1 MSRNINIDD
10 DLQNDGFDDGRG
22 AFTGGPKRKI
32 QGLKAFVALMLIMC
46 LGFLGWFGYEQYQR
60 MNKPVEKKEPAAQTG
75 ANSLKAYKFDS
86 EPADNEPQGNAGNAG
101 TAGTASTGNAG
112 SNTGGTNNGKPE
124 LTPEQK
130 AMQRRLGKGFT
141 QDGLAAAVADGGTTG
156 EKPRRPQT
164 SEGSS
169 ALSNSLNSSRRGR
182 VMASMLLNPSLTV
195 PQGKMIRCGTTTELD
210 TTVPGMVSCLV
221 SADVMSA
228 DNKVVLISKGA
239 QVTGEV
245 SGGIKDGQARV
256 FVLWTRLRNPDQ
268 SIVYLDS
275 PGTNRLGSAGVPG
288 QVNSHFWERYGPAL
302 MLSVL
307 SDAGSAL
314 VQSAANS
321 GNSTNT
327 NINLDNT
334 SSTSDS
340 MGREAL
346 KATLSIPPTLYAPQG
361 DSVSI
366 YVARDV
372 DFSDVY
378 ALEMDH

>member
-1 MSRNINIDD
+1 MSRNIDIDD

-32 QGLKAFVALMLIMC
+32 QGLKAFVALMLIML

-60 MNKPVEKKEPAAQTG
+60 MSKPPEDPKPTAQTG
-75 ANSLKAYKFDS
+75 ANSLKAYTFDS

-101 TAGTASTGNAG
+101 TASTASTGNAG
-112 SNTGGTNNGKPE
+112 STGTSGGKPPPK
-124 LTPEQK
+124 TPEQR
-130 AMQRRLGKGFT
+130 AMERRLGKVFE
-141 QDGLAAAVADGGTTG
+141 QDGLAAVADGGPAKEG
-156 EKPRRPQT
+156 PRRPQT

-239 QVTGEV
+239 QATGEV

-378 ALEMDH
+378 SLEMDR

>member
-1 MSRNINIDD
+1 MSRNIDIDD
-10 DLQNDGFDDGRG
+10 DLEKDGFEDGRG
-22 AFTGGPKRKI
+22 AFTGGPRRKV
-32 QGLKAFVALMLIMC
+32 QGLRAFVVLMLLMALAFI
-46 LGFLGWFGYEQYQR
+46 GWFAYQQYQR
-60 MNKPVEKKEPAAQTG
+60 LNPPPEAEQKATLRG
-75 ANSLKAYKFDS
+75 ANSLKEYKFDTNPGT
-86 EPADNEPQGNAGNAG
+86 EKQTPAANTNSTAATSGATTNAG
-101 TAGTASTGNAG
+101 TN
-112 SNTGGTNNGKPE
+112 NTNNGKPV

-130 AMQRRLGKGFT
+130 AMQRRLGKAFASGNELV
-141 QDGLAAAVADGGTTG
+141 DSGAAEANG
-156 EKPRRPQT
+156 PRRPQ
-164 SEGSS
+164 SS
-169 ALSNSLNSSRRGR
+169 DNSNALSNSLNSSRRER
-182 VMASMLLNPSLTV
+182 VKASILLNPSLTV
-195 PQGKMIRCGTTTELD
+195 PEGKMIRCGTTTELD

-221 SADVMSA
+221 SLDVWSA
-228 DNKVVLISKGA
+228 DNKVKLISKGA

-275 PGTNRLGSAGVPG
+275 PGTNRLGSAGIPG
-288 QVNSHFWERYGPAL
+288 QVDSHFWERYGPAL
-302 MLSVL
+302 MLSII

-314 VQSAANS
+314 VQTAANS
-321 GNSTNT
+321 GSSSNT
-327 NINLDNT
+327 NVNLDNT

-346 KATLSIPPTLYAPQG
+346 RATLNIPPTLYDQQG

-378 ALEMDH
+378 SLEMAR

>member
-1 MSRNINIDD
+1 MSRNIDIDD
-10 DLQNDGFDDGRG
+10 DLQNDGFEDGRG

-60 MNKPVEKKEPAAQTG
+60 MNKPPEKKEPAAQTG
-75 ANSLKAYKFDS
+75 ANSLRAYKFDS
-86 EPADNEPQGNAGNAG
+86 EPADNEAPRTADNATTAASAPSGN
-101 TAGTASTGNAG
+101 G
-112 SNTGGTNNGKPE
+112 SNTGGTNNGKTE

-141 QDGLAAAVADGGTTG
+141 QDNLTVAAGAATG
-156 EKPRRPQT
+156 EGARRPQT
-164 SEGSS
+164 SESSS
-169 ALSNSLNSSRRGR
+169 ALSNSLNSSRRAR
-182 VMASMLLNPSLTV
+182 VKASMLLNPSLTV
-195 PQGKMIRCGTTTELD
+195 PQGKMIRCGTTAELD

-228 DNKVVLISKGA
+228 DNKVVLINKGA
-239 QVTGEV
+239 QVVGEV

-268 SIVYLDS
+268 AYVYLDS

-307 SDAGSAL
+307 SDGGSAL
-314 VQSAANS
+314 IQSAANS

-334 SSTSDS
+334 SSTGDS

-361 DSVSI
+361 DAVSI

-378 ALEMDH
+378 ALEMNR

>member
-1 MSRNINIDD
+1 MSRNIDIDD
-10 DLQNDGFDDGRG
+10 DLEKDGFEDGRG
-22 AFTGGPKRKI
+22 AFTGGPRRKV
-32 QGLKAFVALMLIMC
+32 QGLRAFVVLMLLMALAFI
-46 LGFLGWFGYEQYQR
+46 GWFAYQQYQR
-60 MNKPVEKKEPAAQTG
+60 LNPPPEAEQKATLRG
-75 ANSLKAYKFDS
+75 ANSLKEYKFDTNPGT
-86 EPADNEPQGNAGNAG
+86 ETQTPAANRNSTAATSGATTNAG
-101 TAGTASTGNAG
+101 TN
-112 SNTGGTNNGKPE
+112 NTNNGKPV

-130 AMQRRLGKGFT
+130 AMQRRLGKAFASGNELV
-141 QDGLAAAVADGGTTG
+141 DNGAAEANG
-156 EKPRRPQT
+156 PRRPQ
-164 SEGSS
+164 SS
-169 ALSNSLNSSRRGR
+169 DNSNALSNSLNSSRRER
-182 VMASMLLNPSLTV
+182 VKASMLLNPSLTV
-195 PQGKMIRCGTTTELD
+195 PEGKMIRCGTTTELD

-221 SADVMSA
+221 SLDVWSA
-228 DNKVVLISKGA
+228 DNKVKLISKGA

-275 PGTNRLGSAGVPG
+275 PGTNRLGSAGIPG
-288 QVNSHFWERYGPAL
+288 QVDSHFWERYGPAL
-302 MLSVL
+302 MLSII

-314 VQSAANS
+314 VQTAANS
-321 GNSTNT
+321 GSSSNT
-327 NINLDNT
+327 NVNLDNT

-346 KATLSIPPTLYAPQG
+346 RATLNIPPTLYDQQG

-378 ALEMDH
+378 SLEMAR

>member
-1 MSRNINIDD
+1 MSRDIDIDD
-10 DLQNDGFDDGRG
+10 DLQNGGFDDGRG
-22 AFTGGPKRKI
+22 AFSGGPKRKM

-46 LGFLGWFGYEQYQR
+46 LGFLGWFGYQQYQR
-60 MNKPVEKKEPAAQTG
+60 MNAPPPKKEPAAQTG
-75 ANSLKAYKFDS
+75 ANSLKEYKFDS
-86 EPADNEPQGNAGNAG
+86 EPAGTETPANAGNAG
-101 TAGTASTGNAG
+101 TAGTGSTADAGSTGT
-112 SNTGGTNNGKPE
+112 SDGKPPPE
-124 LTPEQK
+124 TPEQK
-130 AMQRRLGKGFT
+130 AMRRRLGKAFT
-141 QDGLAAAVADGGTTG
+141 QDNLVAVAADGAGK
-156 EKPRRPQT
+156 EAPRRPQT
-164 SEGSS
+164 SDGSS

-314 VQSAANS
+314 VQTAANS
-321 GNSTNT
+321 GNNNTNT

-378 ALEMDH
+378 ALELDR

>member
-1 MSRNINIDD
+1 MSRNIDIDD
-10 DLQNDGFDDGRG
+10 DLHDDGFDDGRG
-22 AFTGGPKRKI
+22 AFNGGPKRKV

-46 LGFLGWFGYEQYQR
+46 MGFLGWFGYQQYQR
-60 MNKPVEKKEPAAQTG
+60 LNQPAKQKEPAAQTG
-75 ANSLKAYKFDS
+75 ANSLKAHKFDS
-86 EPADNEPQGNAGNAG
+86 EPADDEPQGSTGNAA
-101 TAGTASTGNAG
+101 TAGTASTGN
-112 SNTGGTNNGKPE
+112 TGATGTSDGNPPPE
-124 LTPEQK
+124 TPEQR
-130 AMQRRLGKGFT
+130 AMKRRLGKSFKE
-141 QDGLAAAVADGGTTG
+141 DSNVAAVADATG
-156 EKPRRPQT
+156 NERPGRPQT
-164 SEGSS
+164 SENSS

-228 DNKVVLISKGA
+228 DNKVTLISKGA

-268 SIVYLDS
+268 SVVYLDS
-275 PGTNRLGSAGVPG
+275 PGTNRLGSAGIPG

-314 VQSAANS
+314 VQTAANS
-321 GNSTNT
+321 GNNNTNT

-361 DSVSI
+361 DAVSI

-378 ALEMDH
+378 SLELNR

>member
-1 MSRNINIDD
+1 MSRNIDIDD
-10 DLQNDGFDDGRG
+10 DLEKDGFEDGRG
-22 AFTGGPKRKI
+22 AFTGGPRRKV
-32 QGLKAFVALMLIMC
+32 QGLRAFVVLMLLMALAFI
-46 LGFLGWFGYEQYQR
+46 GWFAYQQYQR
-60 MNKPVEKKEPAAQTG
+60 LNPPPEAEQKATLRG
-75 ANSLKAYKFDS
+75 ANSLKEYKFDTNPGT
-86 EPADNEPQGNAGNAG
+86 ETQTPAANTTATTSGATTNSG
-101 TAGTASTGNAG
+101 TN
-112 SNTGGTNNGKPE
+112 NTNNGKPV

-130 AMQRRLGKGFT
+130 AMQRRLGKAFASGNELV
-141 QDGLAAAVADGGTTG
+141 DNGAAEANG
-156 EKPRRPQT
+156 PRRPQ
-164 SEGSS
+164 SS
-169 ALSNSLNSSRRGR
+169 DNSNALSNSLNSSRRER
-182 VMASMLLNPSLTV
+182 VKASMLLNPSLTV
-195 PQGKMIRCGTTTELD
+195 PEGKMIRCGTTTELD

-221 SADVMSA
+221 SLDVWSA
-228 DNKVVLISKGA
+228 DNKVKLISKGA

-275 PGTNRLGSAGVPG
+275 PGTNRLGSAGIPG
-288 QVNSHFWERYGPAL
+288 QVDSHFWERYGPAL
-302 MLSVL
+302 MLSII

-314 VQSAANS
+314 VQTAANS
-321 GNSTNT
+321 GSSSNT
-327 NINLDNT
+327 NVNLDNT

-346 KATLSIPPTLYAPQG
+346 RATLNIPPTLYDQQG

-378 ALEMDH
+378 SLEMAR

>member
-1 MSRNINIDD
+1 MSRNIDIDD
-10 DLQNDGFDDGRG
+10 DLEKDGFEDGRG
-22 AFTGGPKRKI
+22 AFTGGPRRKV
-32 QGLKAFVALMLIMC
+32 QGLRAFVVLMLLMALAFI
-46 LGFLGWFGYEQYQR
+46 GWFAYQQYHRLNPPPEAEQKATLR
-60 MNKPVEKKEPAAQTG
+60 G
-75 ANSLKAYKFDS
+75 ANSLKEYKFDTNPGT
-86 EPADNEPQGNAGNAG
+86 ETQTPAANTTATTSGATTNSG
-101 TAGTASTGNAG
+101 TN
-112 SNTGGTNNGKPE
+112 NTNNGKPV

-130 AMQRRLGKGFT
+130 AMQRRLGKAFASGNELV
-141 QDGLAAAVADGGTTG
+141 DNGAAEANG
-156 EKPRRPQT
+156 PRRPQ
-164 SEGSS
+164 SS
-169 ALSNSLNSSRRGR
+169 DNSNALSNSLNSSRRER
-182 VMASMLLNPSLTV
+182 VKASMLLNPSLTV
-195 PQGKMIRCGTTTELD
+195 PEGKMIRCGTTTELD

-221 SADVMSA
+221 SLDVWSA
-228 DNKVVLISKGA
+228 DNKVKLISKGA

-275 PGTNRLGSAGVPG
+275 PGTNRLGSAGIPG
-288 QVNSHFWERYGPAL
+288 QVDSHFWERYGPAL
-302 MLSVL
+302 MLSII

-314 VQSAANS
+314 VQTAANS
-321 GNSTNT
+321 GSSSNT
-327 NINLDNT
+327 NVNLDNT

-346 KATLSIPPTLYAPQG
+346 RATLNIPPTLYDQQG

-378 ALEMDH
+378 SLEMAR

>member
-1 MSRNINIDD
+1 MSRNIDIDE
-10 DLQNDGFDDGRG
+10 DLEKDGFEDGRG
-22 AFTGGPKRKI
+22 AFTGGPRRKV
-32 QGLKAFVALMLIMC
+32 QGLRAFVVLMLLMALAFI
-46 LGFLGWFGYEQYQR
+46 GWFAYQQYQR
-60 MNKPVEKKEPAAQTG
+60 LNPPPEAEQKATLRG
-75 ANSLKAYKFDS
+75 ANSLKEYKFDTNPGT
-86 EPADNEPQGNAGNAG
+86 ETQTPAANTTATTSGATTNSG
-101 TAGTASTGNAG
+101 TN
-112 SNTGGTNNGKPE
+112 NTNNGKPV

-130 AMQRRLGKGFT
+130 AMQRRLGKAFASGNELV
-141 QDGLAAAVADGGTTG
+141 DNGAAEANG
-156 EKPRRPQT
+156 PRRPQ
-164 SEGSS
+164 SS
-169 ALSNSLNSSRRGR
+169 DNSNALSNSLNSSRRER
-182 VMASMLLNPSLTV
+182 VKASMLLNPSLTV
-195 PQGKMIRCGTTTELD
+195 PEGKMIRCGTTTELD

-221 SADVMSA
+221 SLDVWSA
-228 DNKVVLISKGA
+228 DNKVKLISKGA

-275 PGTNRLGSAGVPG
+275 PGTNRLGSAGIPG
-288 QVNSHFWERYGPAL
+288 QVDSHFWERYGPAL
-302 MLSVL
+302 MLSII

-314 VQSAANS
+314 VQTAANS
-321 GNSTNT
+321 GSSSNT
-327 NINLDNT
+327 NVNLDNT

-346 KATLSIPPTLYAPQG
+346 RATLNIPPTLYDQQG

-378 ALEMDH
+378 SLEMAR